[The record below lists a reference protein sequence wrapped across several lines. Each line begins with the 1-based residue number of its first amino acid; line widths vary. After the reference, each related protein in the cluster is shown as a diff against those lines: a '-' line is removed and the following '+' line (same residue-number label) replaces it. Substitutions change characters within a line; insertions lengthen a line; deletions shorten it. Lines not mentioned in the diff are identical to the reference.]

1 MAFLC
6 FMPGSGLPVPP
17 AAGSPFGIRGV
28 DSARGSTPLTKPE
41 TGADPRRFGKERLY
55 L

>member
-17 AAGSPFGIRGV
+17 AAPIFGGRFSFGIRGP
-28 DSARGSTPLTKPE
+28 DPARIEAHL
-41 TGADPRRFGKERLY
+41 
-55 L
+55 